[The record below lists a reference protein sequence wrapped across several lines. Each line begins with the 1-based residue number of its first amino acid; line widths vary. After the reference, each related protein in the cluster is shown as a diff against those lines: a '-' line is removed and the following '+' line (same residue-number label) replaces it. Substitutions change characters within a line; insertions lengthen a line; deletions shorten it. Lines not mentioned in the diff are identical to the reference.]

1 MKFVQVQLFA
11 DLSFLNKVQ
20 TLQIMLQRR
29 QFIKSTGWA
38 TALAFSP
45 FAHSLLDDFMKK
57 KKKLGVQLFTI
68 PQMVDKDLKGTLQL
82 LSEIGYKE
90 VEFFGPYPFSA
101 PETVEGWKPLA
112 AQLGFKRNAFYGYSL
127 AEVKSMLSEFKL
139 KTPSMHLD
147 LITFRKNLKA
157 TLDNVAPLGVKYLA
171 LPALSDINERKT
183 LDHYKR
189 LAEEFNNFGQQM
201 STYGMAFVY
210 HNHGFE
216 HAKME
221 GVVPMDFLLQ
231 NTDSKNVKFELDIFW
246 MSAAGA
252 DPVDYLNRY
261 PGRYKLMHIK
271 DAAEKVRFAGDGGTP
286 DQWMAVFSKMADPG
300 TGVFDIPKILAAGE
314 KAGVEHFF
322 LERDLTPTP
331 ESTLKNS
338 FVNLSKM

>member
-1 MKFVQVQLFA
+1 
-11 DLSFLNKVQ
+11 
-20 TLQIMLQRR
+20 MLHRR

-38 TALAFSP
+38 TAFALSP
-45 FAHSLLDDFMKK
+45 FAQNLMDDMTKK
-57 KKKLGVQLFTI
+57 KKNLGVQLFSI

-101 PETVEGWKPLA
+101 PETIESWKGLA
-112 AQLGFKRNAFYGYSL
+112 AQLGIKRNAFYGYSIP
-127 AEVKSMLSEFKL
+127 EIKSMLSDFKL

-157 TLDNVAPLGVKYLA
+157 TLDAVAPLGVKYLA
-171 LPALSDINERKT
+171 LPALSDINDRRT

-189 LAEEFNNFGQQM
+189 LTDEFNGFGQQM
-201 STYGMAFVY
+201 ATYGMAFVY

-216 HAKME
+216 HAKMD
-221 GVVPMDFLLQ
+221 GVVPMDYLLQ

-261 PGRYKLMHIK
+261 PGRFKLMHIK
-271 DAAEKVRFAGDGGTP
+271 DAAEKVRFTGDGGTP

-300 TGVFDIPKILAAGE
+300 TGVFDIQKMLQAGQ
-314 KAGVEHFF
+314 KSGVEHFY

-331 ESTLKNS
+331 EATLKNS
-338 FVNLSKM
+338 FANLSKMSF